1 MEDFGLSDDLYI
13 KMNARG
19 RLLTPFENLK
29 AELQSKI
36 LRQKWEEGKKVADC
50 FSLKIDTY
58 WTDFIWNNFQYEHSV
73 DISHMRLISTLV
85 MTNAAL
91 GKLAVK
97 PEQRNE
103 IIQRTQ
109 EDSLQGI

>member
-1 MEDFGLSDDLYI
+1 
-13 KMNARG
+13 MNARG

-36 LRQKWEEGKKVADC
+36 LRQKWEEGKKVADS

-73 DISHMRLISTLV
+73 DISHMRL
-85 MTNAAL
+85 
-91 GKLAVK
+91 
-97 PEQRNE
+97 
-103 IIQRTQ
+103 
-109 EDSLQGI
+109 